1 MPHFEQQNSHFP
13 TSTNLQPPS
22 QWMGH
27 IIRPLMTMYK
37 LADRCKTLI
46 RVQLQ
51 PENALVPLLD
61 ALARVL
67 YPLPK
72 TTIFSSEN
80 KLLLCGG

>member
-1 MPHFEQQNSHFP
+1 MA
-13 TSTNLQPPS
+13 
-22 QWMGH
+22 
-27 IIRPLMTMYK
+27 MYK

-72 TTIFSSEN
+72 TTIFSSETSFYGVEVDGTLFY
-80 KLLLCGG
+80 LLLFKVF